1 MPRPKKETRGRKRT
15 LTPKQRQKNIIA
27 SNEKWRKANTKIVN
41 MRFNIDSDADILE
54 RLDQVEN
61 KADYI
66 RQLVRRDIE
75 TSKK

>member
-1 MPRPKKETRGRKRT
+1 MPKKKETRGRKRT

>member
-1 MPRPKKETRGRKRT
+1 MPKKKETRGRKRI

-54 RLDQVEN
+54 KLDQVEN

-66 RQLVRRDIE
+66 RQLIRKDIE
-75 TSKK
+75 NNSK

>member
-1 MPRPKKETRGRKRT
+1 MPKKKETRGRKRT

-54 RLDQVEN
+54 KLDQVEN

-66 RQLVRRDIE
+66 RQLIRKDIE
-75 TSKK
+75 NNSK